1 MAPHKGQLKPG
12 KAASGHAKKQSAAAA
27 SSRPIVLP
35 AIPLPLIPKSK
46 ESNKRPPTTSSAN
59 GFPASSL
66 EAALA
71 GHGDNVAVPDGTK
84 SLQRPKVSRHEVNGS
99 SVEKAEYATNSPD
112 TSNGAPNGDHDKN
125 SNSPAPANGANGTPN
140 GLHRTSIPS
149 VAHAAP
155 LESGAGS
162 GSPSASANE
171 DSQGNAQFQ
180 SFQSTYSQAEDRI
193 LYLIGARESVPHAL
207 QSRSNSSSTLPSNQH
222 PPFQHSHAPTHPLQ
236 HQLSTDQIPDQL
248 SDHANLRGPPPHM
261 HHYQHHPHMS
271 NGGAVVFG
279 AFGGSHT
286 PSPVPPPGGFM
297 PPPPPPMP
305 VNGENGI
312 HSRPNGRHSH
322 SGSNSFPGPINTQFR
337 PDMLPMSSI
346 DTYGQVPASGPQPP
360 FDPFSPGVGRYGLE
374 TPHSFH
380 GSHASGELN
389 GVENG
394 ALPPYPPNGFP
405 YGGHTHHDRPP
416 GRPHLG
422 AFPPFLHLE
431 PFARYPDLGD
441 EGLRDS
447 IIYFQDQFDRRELAD
462 CTLELVST
470 KRLHHPLKIN
480 GHKLIFARSSA
491 LKQHIMAARA
501 NDLGSHTITIESD
514 DSYLRSDAWWSAVR
528 RLYLFPLPTPAMMD
542 NGAYGLHF
550 ADDKTDR
557 FEFSLGYAAA
567 GHLLNMHDVFMR
579 GLQMAADFLTWNTVE
594 EALAFVFE
602 GTVQRHIDYDND
614 QNVEL
619 EYAYGAEVRLLQEA
633 IRTFI
638 INAFPGGFE
647 FDPSVADPS
656 KFARIPADAAILTSP
671 PTQNASPTI
680 ARGTNMRNPGQSNRL
695 SSIKFG
701 DLPPAYPED
710 GAAPPRGPDDS
721 SPILSRILLNLP
733 FNELRKVLT
742 SQNDGAPGMHTA
754 QVRYHAIA
762 EVIAER
768 EARRLRAVEAVRA
781 GAIPNSQE
789 IQQRLSA
796 QRRYAIVEPWDVL
809 NWQEVVIQPRGAE
822 VPRIVRTWV
831 PQFAVTPEA
840 PQQQM
845 QPQSF
850 NTRDSMV

>member
-1 MAPHKGQLKPG
+1 MAPHKGQAKPG

-27 SSRPIVLP
+27 PSRPIVLP

-46 ESNKRPPTTSSAN
+46 ESNKRPPVTASTN

-71 GHGDNVAVPDGTK
+71 GHGDNVAVQDNAK
-84 SLQRPKVSRHEVNGS
+84 SLQRSKVSRNEVNGS
-99 SVEKAEYATNSPD
+99 SVEKAGHATNSPNA
-112 TSNGAPNGDHDKN
+112 SNGAPNGDDDKKN
-125 SNSPAPANGANGTPN
+125 SGGPAPVNGTNGAIN
-140 GLHRTSIPS
+140 GLHQASIPP
-149 VAHAAP
+149 VAHAASV
-155 LESGAGS
+155 ESGSGS
-162 GSPSASANE
+162 GSPSASAN
-171 DSQGNAQFQ
+171 DSNQ
-180 SFQSTYSQAEDRI
+180 
-193 LYLIGARESVPHAL
+193 GARDAARRLS
-207 QSRSNSSSTLPSNQH
+207 QSRSNSSPTIPSNQY
-222 PPFQHSHAPTHPLQ
+222 PPFQHPHAPTHPLQ

-248 SDHANLRGPPPHM
+248 PDHANLRGPPPHM

-271 NGGAVVFG
+271 NGGGAVVFG
-279 AFGGSHT
+279 GFAGSHT

-305 VNGENGI
+305 VNGENGV
-312 HSRPNGRHSH
+312 HSRPNGHHSH
-322 SGSNSFPGPINTQFR
+322 TGSNGFPGPINTQFR
-337 PDMLPMSSI
+337 PDMLPLS
-346 DTYGQVPASGPQPP
+346 V
-360 FDPFSPGVGRYGLE
+360 FSPCVGRYGLE

-380 GSHASGELN
+380 GSHASAELN

-394 ALPPYPPNGFP
+394 ALPPYAPNGLP
-405 YGGHTHHDRPP
+405 YGGHGHHDHPP
-416 GRPHLG
+416 GHPHPG
-422 AFPPFLHLE
+422 VFPHFLHLE
-431 PFARYPDLGD
+431 PFARYPTLGD
-441 EGLRDS
+441 EGLKDS
-447 IIYFQDQFDRRELAD
+447 IIYFQDQFDNRELTD
-462 CTLELVST
+462 CELELIST
-470 KRLHHPLKIN
+470 RRLHHPVRIS
-480 GHKLIFARSSA
+480 GHKLIFARSPA

-514 DSYLRSDAWWSAVR
+514 DQYLRSDAWWRAVR
-528 RLYLFPLPTPAMMD
+528 RLYLFPLVTPAMMD
-542 NGAYGLHF
+542 NAAYGFHF

-557 FEFSLGYAAA
+557 FQFCLGYAAA

-594 EALAFVFE
+594 EALGFVFE
-602 GTVQRHIDYDND
+602 GTVQRHIDYEND

-619 EYAYGAEVRLLQEA
+619 EYVYGAEVRLLQEA

-647 FDPSVADPS
+647 FDPSVVDPP
-656 KFARIPADAAILTSP
+656 KFARIPAPAAVLAPS
-671 PTQNASPTI
+671 PTQNVSPTI
-680 ARGTNMRNPGQSNRL
+680 ARGTNMRNHGQSNRL
-695 SSIKFG
+695 TSIKFG

-710 GAAPPRGPDDS
+710 AAAPPRGPDDI

-754 QVRYHAIA
+754 QARYHAIA
-762 EVIAER
+762 DVIAER

-781 GAIPNSQE
+781 GSVPNSQE

-809 NWQEVVIQPRGAE
+809 NWQEVVIQPRGAD

-831 PQFAVTPEA
+831 PQFAAPPETPL
-840 PQQQM
+840 QQV
-845 QPQSF
+845 QPQPF
-850 NTRDSMV
+850 DTRDSMV